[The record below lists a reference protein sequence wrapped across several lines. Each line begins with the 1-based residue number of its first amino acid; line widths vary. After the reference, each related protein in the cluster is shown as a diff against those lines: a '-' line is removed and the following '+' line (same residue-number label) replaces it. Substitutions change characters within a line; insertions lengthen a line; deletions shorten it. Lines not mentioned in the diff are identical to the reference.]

1 MMSSKSTGRKS
12 VSPSV
17 TRLLYTNHAKYY
29 GAISRPTIYCPRWI
43 AGKKYMAEDVLGL
56 TAQIVSAHVTKNS
69 VSVEELPGLIREVY
83 KTLANVGEVAAPV
96 EAAKPAVAVT
106 KSVFPD
112 YIVCLEDG
120 KQMTML
126 KRHLMTEHNLTV
138 DQYRAKWGLPSSYP
152 MVAPNYAE
160 TRSTLA
166 KKMGLGRS
174 RTVVAPPKKP
184 GRKPGR
190 KAGARG

>member
-1 MMSSKSTGRKS
+1 MS
-12 VSPSV
+12 
-17 TRLLYTNHAKYY
+17 
-29 GAISRPTIYCPRWI
+29 
-43 AGKKYMAEDVLGL
+43 EDVLGL
-56 TAQIVSAHVTKNS
+56 TAQIVSAHVTKNP
-69 VSVEELPGLIREVY
+69 VPVEELPALIREVY
-83 KTLANVGEVAAPV
+83 KTLSTVGEAAPPV
-96 EAAKPAVAVT
+96 GALKPSVPVT

-126 KRHLMTEHNLTV
+126 KRHLMTEHNMTV
-138 DQYRAKWGLPSSYP
+138 DQYRTKWSLPSNYP

-174 RTVVAPPKKP
+174 RTVAPPPPPPKKA
-184 GRKPGR
+184 GRKPGP
-190 KAGARG
+190 KKGRG

>member
-1 MMSSKSTGRKS
+1 MSD
-12 VSPSV
+12 
-17 TRLLYTNHAKYY
+17 
-29 GAISRPTIYCPRWI
+29 
-43 AGKKYMAEDVLGL
+43 DVLGL
-56 TAQIVSAHVTKNS
+56 TAQIVSAYLSKNA
-69 VSVEELPGLIREVY
+69 VSGDELPALIRDVH
-83 KTLANVGEVAAPV
+83 KTLSGVGAEPAEPAEAAP
-96 EAAKPAVAVT
+96 PAVPVT
-106 KSVFPD
+106 NSVFPD

-138 DQYRAKWGLPSSYP
+138 DQYRAKWGLPSNYP

-174 RTVVAPPKKP
+174 RSAPPPPPPPAKGKP
-184 GRKPGR
+184 GRKPGSGR
-190 KAGARG
+190 KPGR

>member
-1 MMSSKSTGRKS
+1 MT
-12 VSPSV
+12 
-17 TRLLYTNHAKYY
+17 
-29 GAISRPTIYCPRWI
+29 
-43 AGKKYMAEDVLGL
+43 EDVLGL
-56 TAQIVSAHVTKNS
+56 TAQIVSAHVTKNP
-69 VSVEELPGLIREVY
+69 VPVEELPALIREVY
-83 KTLANVGEVAAPV
+83 KTLSTIGEVAAPV
-96 EAAKPAVAVT
+96 GASKPSVPVT

-138 DQYRAKWGLPSSYP
+138 DQYRAKWGLPSNYP

-174 RTVVAPPKKP
+174 RTVVPPKKAA
-184 GRKPGR
+184 R
-190 KAGARG
+190 KAPAKRGSRG

>member
-1 MMSSKSTGRKS
+1 MS
-12 VSPSV
+12 
-17 TRLLYTNHAKYY
+17 
-29 GAISRPTIYCPRWI
+29 
-43 AGKKYMAEDVLGL
+43 EDVLSL

-69 VSVEELPGLIREVY
+69 VSVEDLPGLIREVY
-83 KTLANVGEVAAPV
+83 KTLSTVGEVAAPV

-126 KRHLMTEHNLTV
+126 KRHLMTV
-138 DQYRAKWGLPSSYP
+138 DQYRSKWSLPVTYP

-160 TRSTLA
+160 TRSNLA

-174 RTVVAPPKKP
+174 RTVAPPPPAKKAS
-184 GRKPGR
+184 RKAGR
-190 KAGARG
+190 KAGAR

>member
-1 MMSSKSTGRKS
+1 MMRQKRAVRNLESKRRKAILEEILS
-12 VSPSV
+12 N
-17 TRLLYTNHAKYY
+17 LLWRYY
-29 GAISRPTIYCPRWI
+29 QDRPISFALDC
-43 AGKKYMAEDVLGL
+43 GKEIMPEDVLGL

-69 VSVEELPGLIREVY
+69 VSVEDLPGLIREVY
-83 KTLANVGEVAAPV
+83 KTLSSVGEAVVPV

-138 DQYRAKWGLPSSYP
+138 DQYRAKWGLPASYP

-174 RTVVAPPKKP
+174 RTVAPPPKKA

>member
-1 MMSSKSTGRKS
+1 MS
-12 VSPSV
+12 
-17 TRLLYTNHAKYY
+17 
-29 GAISRPTIYCPRWI
+29 
-43 AGKKYMAEDVLGL
+43 EDVLGL
-56 TAQIVSAHVTKNS
+56 TAQIVSAHVTKNP
-69 VSVEELPGLIREVY
+69 VPIEELPALIREVY
-83 KTLANVGEVAAPV
+83 KTLATIGEANPPAG
-96 EAAKPAVAVT
+96 ALKPSVPVT

-126 KRHLMTEHNLTV
+126 KRHLMTEHNMTV
-138 DQYRAKWGLPSSYP
+138 DQYRTKWSLPSNYP

-174 RTVVAPPKKP
+174 RTVAPPPPPAKKP
-184 GRKPGR
+184 GRKPAAAKRGR
-190 KAGARG
+190 G

>member
-1 MMSSKSTGRKS
+1 MTENP
-12 VSPSV
+12 VP
-17 TRLLYTNHAKYY
+17 
-29 GAISRPTIYCPRWI
+29 
-43 AGKKYMAEDVLGL
+43 
-56 TAQIVSAHVTKNS
+56 
-69 VSVEELPGLIREVY
+69 VEELPALIREVY
-83 KTLANVGEVAAPV
+83 KTLSTVGETAPP
-96 EAAKPAVAVT
+96 AGALKPSVPVT

-126 KRHLMTEHNLTV
+126 KRHLMTEHNMTV
-138 DQYRAKWGLPSSYP
+138 DQYRTKWNLPSNYP

-174 RTVVAPPKKP
+174 RAVAPPPPPPAAKKA
-184 GRKPGR
+184 GRKPGPK
-190 KAGARG
+190 KARA

>member
-1 MMSSKSTGRKS
+1 MPRNLSHRNSIFRQRGSG
-12 VSPSV
+12 
-17 TRLLYTNHAKYY
+17 LEENHLKYY
-29 GAISRPTIYCPRWI
+29 GAITQAVVYRSGWI

-69 VSVEELPGLIREVY
+69 VSVEELPSLIREVY
-83 KTLANVGEVAAPV
+83 KTLANVGEAVAPV
-96 EAAKPAVAVT
+96 EEAKPAVAVT

-174 RTVVAPPKKP
+174 RTVVPPPKKP

-190 KAGARG
+190 KPGGRG